1 VEVIYRQ
8 GKKDDCSE
16 LAELVN
22 IAAIGIIPFLY
33 DGLVP
38 DLNPIQIIADDLAD
52 ENSPHSYESAIVAEY
67 NEKVVG
73 VAVSLPSK
81 FHMITE
87 KMKNF
92 FPPERLA
99 HLKHFFSARVE
110 NSLLLESLGVN
121 EDFRNKGIGTKL
133 ISLTKKK
140 AKESDF
146 NLLSLLVLADNKAA
160 QRLYKH
166 CGFEVEKNVELKYHE
181 HIPHEGGCVLMKC
194 SL

>member
-140 AKESDF
+140 RK
-146 NLLSLLVLADNKAA
+146 KAI
-160 QRLYKH
+160 LT
-166 CGFEVEKNVELKYHE
+166 C
-181 HIPHEGGCVLMKC
+181 
-194 SL
+194 